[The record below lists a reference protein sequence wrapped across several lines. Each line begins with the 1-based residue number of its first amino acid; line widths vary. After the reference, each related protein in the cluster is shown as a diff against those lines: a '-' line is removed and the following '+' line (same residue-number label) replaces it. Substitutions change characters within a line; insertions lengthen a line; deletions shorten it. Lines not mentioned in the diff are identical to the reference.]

1 MLHDEPA
8 FSTLFIS
15 YLLARNV
22 RMEADLVDPL
32 FNSSRSGWHGSSFYW
47 RISAKKENRSPVIA
61 KVNQETLAEMIG
73 TLASS

>member
-1 MLHDEPA
+1 MTNQRSLRCLSPIFWHETYALKRIWSIRSSTPA
-8 FSTLFIS
+8 
-15 YLLARNV
+15 
-22 RMEADLVDPL
+22 
-32 FNSSRSGWHGSSFYW
+32 RSGWHGSSFYW